1 MPLSKR
7 PLGKTGLELSVISL
21 SSSQLTK
28 GKLMDA
34 LMLNKTA
41 RMLNL
46 AIDLGINF
54 IETSTSYG
62 SQEKIGDV
70 MKKRRNEVVLGIKS
84 LKRKRIDFLA
94 DLHQSLKELQTDHV
108 DLLLIDRADTMV
120 DIEDIFGENGALAA
134 AEEARRE
141 GLAKFI
147 GISGTSRPALLIH
160 ALEQFDFDVVE
171 SAFSPIDH
179 IINGSD
185 QTLLPVARSKNVG
198 VIAKRVYGHGLLKQ
212 TKLAMRYTLALE
224 GVSSALISME
234 SEGQIE
240 ENVRLAEMLD
250 PLSDS
255 DQRSLFT
262 EARNLIEA
270 NYVSDRN
277 PLYWLFH
284 SRVQSWEA
292 EKAAAAANK

>member
-1 MPLSKR
+1 MPLPKR
-7 PLGKTGLELSVISL
+7 PLGKTGLEVSVISL
-21 SSSQLTK
+21 STSQLTA
-28 GKLMDA
+28 GKLMDV

-46 AIDLGINF
+46 AIDSGINF

-62 SQEKIGDV
+62 NQEKIGDV

-84 LKRKRIDFLA
+84 HKRKRIDLLA
-94 DLHQSLKELQTDHV
+94 DLHQSLKELQTDNV
-108 DLLLIDRADTMV
+108 DILLIDRADTML
-120 DIEDIFGENGALAA
+120 DIENIFEDNGALAA
-134 AEEARRE
+134 AQEAHRE
-141 GLAKFI
+141 GMVKHI
-147 GISGTSRPALLIH
+147 GISGTTRPALLSH

-179 IINGSD
+179 LTNGTD
-185 QTLLPVARSKNVG
+185 LTLLPVARSKNVG
-198 VIAKRVYGHGLLKQ
+198 VIAKRIYGHGLLKQ

-224 GVSSALISME
+224 GVASALISMD
-234 SEGQIE
+234 SEAQIE

-250 PLSDS
+250 PLSES

-284 SRVQSWEA
+284 NRVQSWEE